1 MIYYIII
8 LMCCFLFVSFLSCS
22 ILIQQKTSKSIA
34 GFEPSNHS
42 GESRKVFQTSNCAGE
57 LLVFREGIQYTYMH
71 TYIHTYHTIPYH
83 TIPYH
88 TIPCFLYVE
97 NPPLFVSLQPRLV
110 KHEQLHLDFN
120 SVLHPHLSPQ
130 SCRVRKAGDGV
141 CMKGFSDKKNSKKM
155 SNRYFINGC
164 FWFP

>member
-1 MIYYIII
+1 MLLCFFQQNEQMIYYIII

-88 TIPCFLYVE
+88 TIPYHTIPYHTMLSVCGE
-97 NPPLFVSLQPRLV
+97 SPPL
-110 KHEQLHLDFN
+110 
-120 SVLHPHLSPQ
+120 
-130 SCRVRKAGDGV
+130 
-141 CMKGFSDKKNSKKM
+141 
-155 SNRYFINGC
+155 C
-164 FWFP
+164 FTPTQVGET